1 MASYLKDIEEK
12 DFMDLLGNEEFE
24 QDLKNFFQ
32 GGRYNYS
39 DEEVQDTEQLARDF
53 VQHMRWQET
62 NESTAMF
69 DLNYVKRGLG
79 YDQDEVTDE
88 GLMSFGKLMQAY
100 DISDGGGTG
109 FWGGAWDYMS
119 AFAASPSTAAT
130 VATFGFGVGSKIA
143 AKAAGKATQ
152 IGIRKYAQNMLQ
164 AGISKQTVKEAVKKK
179 TVGKAALQ
187 SAVISGAG
195 EGAIGAVGSYGRGE
209 TREKV
214 IEGYEYGT
222 ADLVKDAA
230 IDATLGS
237 VLGGFGGA
245 WTQSTKN
252 KALDAIVDQADKAN
266 VKAQEVAKV
275 ALDRIKLARENG
287 TSTIDIN
294 DTMSGMADI
303 AAILRSKEAGVPF
316 SKLPEDQV
324 ELGQQILNRMM
335 DTSDNGF
342 VAPGLDMNAVRGIA
356 AASIELRSKLKLQPG
371 QRITEAVADGLKKGT
386 IDSSMISQIR
396 KDFNLSAE
404 EMSYVWMA
412 ELSKAG
418 SILAEGSTIKRA
430 ILSDID
436 VLSSRG
442 ASVFTG
448 DKVLDTIR
456 EAQGKGLLRKGYEA
470 AQNIDGMRIAFMTSQ
485 LGTTAAN
492 VATGVGNTV
501 IDMSDAFWK
510 DVLNATVGV
519 RGADGQVQRRWTNNT
534 FSILRG
540 FSVNRVEAE
549 VLGAMLLEDSPS
561 QFTDLFYESQRIGDA
576 VNSKGFISGAGRF
589 FNTLNMATDAVF
601 KQGAFYGAV
610 DRRLRELNDPTL
622 GANLSEYLKL
632 HTDLEALRSSGVLSE
647 ATDYAK
653 RFTFQRDYKG
663 DNSVFGKFSQG
674 IQRFHKQAPFIVS
687 SGLDMPFPRYIS
699 NHLEYIN
706 DYTPIGIVTG
716 GMDALQKLT
725 YKSDDKTW
733 TLVGDTFKTGKDR
746 VARQMTGTM
755 LTIGGVWAAVE
766 KEGEIDYTKFNI
778 TGTGAETDVGRVA
791 GPWAANLLLGDW
803 VYRSGALGSTL
814 SKMGYKIPDSMPT
827 LDNPMKWGSQGSQ
840 AVADVLGGMTDL
852 GFDIP
857 LIGAMKESIVD
868 GTWTEEAQ
876 KIAGNIVATFTY
888 PGTIARDVAGQLNPD
903 VAGAPYT
910 RDVRGGPQDSDEV
923 SLFGE
928 KNFLGEVMTSQVTLQ
943 QATRFIMDSPAFSLG
958 QSNRNETGI
967 DLKKYTI
974 FNSVPLG
981 GYNPIARQFGF
992 NQEPPSTGIQKELN
1006 KLGINE
1012 YEVYGN
1018 KKVKN
1023 PAVDYAVRKWLA
1035 IGYGKDYP
1043 SLSNRFEEW
1052 RANHRLPKNNP
1063 LFAGKTYDELETPQQ
1078 RREALVKHFIN
1089 PSVSEAE
1096 TLMTDAF
1103 HSLLKRDSGRKRAAG
1118 FLRNLYV
1125 LEEAELK
1132 ASTTGTTFDDVVK
1145 MMMTDPN
1152 KNYDKKYETARDFI
1166 GDSSDIEEELARRQE
1181 IMLFAKEYFT
1191 ESKVNFKPTKPRRGG
1206 GKVLLPVDN

>member
-69 DLNYVKRGLG
+69 DLNYVKRGIG

-100 DISDGGGTG
+100 DVSDGGGTG

-179 TVGKAALQ
+179 TVGKAAAQ
-187 SAVISGAG
+187 DAAISFAGGAALG
-195 EGAIGAVGSYGRGE
+195 GVGSYGRGE
-209 TREKV
+209 AREEV
-214 IEGYEYGT
+214 IEGYDYGPS
-222 ADLVKDAA
+222 DLAKDAMIDGTLDA
-230 IDATLGS
+230 I
-237 VLGGFGGA
+237 LGGFGGA

-266 VKAQEVAKV
+266 VRAQEVAQV

-287 TSTIDIN
+287 TSTIEIN
-294 DTMSGMADI
+294 DTMSAMADI
-303 AAILRSKEAGVPF
+303 AAILRSKEAGVPLD
-316 SKLPEDQV
+316 KLPEDKV

-335 DTSDNGF
+335 NTSDNSF
-342 VAPGLDMNAVRGIA
+342 IAPGLDMNAVRGIA
-356 AASIELRSKLKLQPG
+356 AASIELRSKLKLAPG
-371 QRITEAVADGLKKGT
+371 QRITEAVADGLENGT
-386 IDSSMISQIR
+386 IDSNMISQLR

-404 EMSYVWMA
+404 ELSYVWMA

-418 SILAEGSTIKRA
+418 SILAEGSRIKKA
-430 ILSDID
+430 IVGEIN

-448 DKVLDTIR
+448 DKALETIR
-456 EAQGKGLLRKGYEA
+456 EAQGKGLVRKGYEGL
-470 AQNIDGMRIAFMTSQ
+470 QNLDGMRIAFMTSQ

-492 VATGVGNTV
+492 VVTGVGNTV
-501 IDMSDAFWK
+501 VDMSDAFWK

-534 FSILRG
+534 FSVLRG
-540 FSVNRVEAE
+540 FTVNRVEAE
-549 VLGAMLLEDSPS
+549 VLGAMLLEDSPT

-576 VNSKGFISGAGRF
+576 VNSQGLTSRAGRF

-610 DRRLRELNDPTL
+610 DRRLRELNDPAL
-622 GANLSEYLKL
+622 GANLSEYLKI

-663 DNSVFGKFSQG
+663 DNSVFGKVSQG

-716 GMDALQKLT
+716 GMDTLEKLI
-725 YKSDDKTW
+725 YKTGDENL

-755 LTIGGVWAAVE
+755 LTIGGIWAAVE
-766 KEGEIDYTKFNI
+766 KEGEIDYTKFDI
-778 TGTGAETDVGRVA
+778 TGTGSETDVGRVA
-791 GPWAANLLLGDW
+791 GPWAANLLIGDW
-803 VYRSGALGSTL
+803 VYRSGALGSSL
-814 SKMGYKIPDSMPT
+814 SSMGYKIPDSMPT
-827 LDNPMKWGSQGSQ
+827 LDNPMEWGSQGKQNLS
-840 AVADVLGGMTDL
+840 DVLGGMTDL
-852 GFDIP
+852 GFDP
-857 LIGAMKESIVD
+857 GFVGAIAESVVD
-868 GTWTEEAQ
+868 GEWSEDAQ
-876 KIAGNIVATFTY
+876 KLAGNIVATFTY

-903 VAGAPYT
+903 VAGTPFT

-923 SLFGE
+923 SVFGE
-928 KNFLGEVMTSQVTLQ
+928 RNFLGEVFTSQVTLQ
-943 QATRFIMDSPAFSLG
+943 QMTRFLMDSPAFSLG

-1023 PAVDYAVRKWLA
+1023 PAVDYAVRKFLA
-1035 IGYGKDYP
+1035 LGYGEDYP
-1043 SLSNRFEEW
+1043 SLSKRFDSW
-1052 RANHRLPKNNP
+1052 RSEFKLDSNNP
-1063 LFAGKTYDELETPQQ
+1063 LFLGRTYDELETPQE
-1078 RREALVKHFIN
+1078 RREALVEHFIN
-1089 PSVSEAE
+1089 PAIAEAE
-1096 TLMTDAF
+1096 AQMTGAF
-1103 HSLLKRDSGRKRAAG
+1103 ENMLTKDSGRKRAAG

-1125 LEEAELK
+1125 LEAAELE

-1145 MMMTDPN
+1145 MMMTDPS
-1152 KNYDKKYETARDFI
+1152 KNFDKKYQTAREFI
-1166 GDSSDIEEELARRQE
+1166 EDSSGIEEELTRREMIIDFARENFGGQK
-1181 IMLFAKEYFT
+1181 AKLPPVDIQKFI
-1191 ESKVNFKPTKPRRGG
+1191 P
-1206 GKVLLPVDN
+1206 LPVTE